1 MTDELNRASSEP
13 ETTNPEETMHPIEG
27 DITAVEENT
36 MWDDMPG
43 KVTVELPPD
52 WLKPMEED
60 EDDGVDGLR
69 SSERINRRTND
80 GVPKVKRRRGRPPI
94 ARNVRQG
101 LNRLDFKKGLHM
113 DRTRRTKNAR
123 SLLDSRRSGLS
134 SGNATPVPDP
144 RLIPDP
150 PEVLPR
156 TPQSIIYSSTSTP
169 QRPRLT
175 PSSISNTPNT
185 EFNSPPRLTRIS
197 PLNIDTSGTRNFIHT
212 PSVKLGNVS
221 QQIISSSSEP
231 GKAGTEL
238 PLRLWL
244 YPSMEPISP
253 TKTQDTLISD
263 LPVSS
268 PDFPE
273 ITLKGTMS
281 LKESHPM
288 LSKCENCG
296 SPFSAQKAG
305 DTLCYTCRPK
315 PEKKHS
321 PPNIVFRKVGQ
332 DQWEVGKK
340 KHPRKQILKP
350 RPGYKR
356 ISKKD
361 FVPDGGDDDDW
372 AQKKRN
378 RRMCR
383 QCDACLREEDC
394 GKCDFCMDKPKYGGS
409 NKKRQKCRLRQCKF
423 QSKLHSQTA
432 KRNLNPSLPR
442 RRTNMK
448 SKIKRRGR
456 PAKKRRFRSKPW
468 EEEDDDDDDDEEMSD
483 KDDDEEEVKHYKMN
497 GSKARGRRKWNYS
510 FKEEDDDMFIEAVLE
525 DDEPSNIE
533 EDPVV
538 LGSEGSV
545 MASNEMYSN
554 TSGLGA
560 HQGLYYNMPG
570 MPVPS
575 HMLGSGPLCNN
586 SPVPLGE
593 VIGPLPMGDDV
604 TQNGF
609 LQIEMVRVGSPPS
622 HFTEESVSEPQQEP
636 TPVITQIF
644 SLAGAESDCDRDQG
658 LMELFTS
665 LGQTVL
671 PPHWVC
677 VMAKGPVLQLLQCS
691 KLSTMA
697 DTIVQIEKGFFF
709 QVSVQNQP
717 LLLMHGVYSRH
728 PTCLETVDDV
738 VSLLLDL
745 EGLGVCQGYQSLD
758 IGSPWEPRMC
768 VRAALC
774 DLLISKDE
782 EHCVKCTQPV
792 EG

>member
-1 MTDELNRASSEP
+1 MTDELNRASAEP
-13 ETTNPEETMHPIEG
+13 EATNSGETVPALLSENNPIG
-27 DITAVEENT
+27 ADVEENT
-36 MWDDMPG
+36 VWDDMPG
-43 KVTVELPPD
+43 KVTVVLPPD
-52 WLKPMEED
+52 WLKPMDEDEED
-60 EDDGVDGLR
+60 GVESVR
-69 SSERINRRTND
+69 RI
-80 GVPKVKRRRGRPPI
+80 PKVKRRRGRPPS

-113 DRTRRTKNAR
+113 DRTRRTKSVR
-123 SLLDSRRSGLS
+123 SLMEMTRHSSPKSGT
-134 SGNATPVPDP
+134 ATP
-144 RLIPDP
+144 IPEP
-150 PEVLPR
+150 TRKPEVLPR
-156 TPQSIIYSSTSTP
+156 TIQSIIHGSTSTP
-169 QRPRLT
+169 QRPRIT
-175 PSSISNTPNT
+175 PCSPAESLSNTPHA
-185 EFNSPPRLTRIS
+185 EFNSPPRLTRVS
-197 PLNIDTSGTRNFIHT
+197 PLNMDTSGTRNFVHS
-212 PSVKLGNVS
+212 PSVKVGNVS

-231 GKAGTEL
+231 GKGSTEL

-244 YPSMEPISP
+244 YPSLEPISP
-253 TKTQDTLISD
+253 TKTQDGLILDQTL
-263 LPVSS
+263 SS
-268 PDFPE
+268 PGFPE
-273 ITLKGTMS
+273 TTLNGTMA
-281 LKESHPM
+281 LKERHPV
-288 LSKCENCG
+288 LSKCVNCG
-296 SPFSAQKAG
+296 CPFSAQKPG
-305 DTLCYTCRPK
+305 DTLCFRCRPK
-315 PEKKHS
+315 PEKQHS

-332 DQWEVGKK
+332 DQWEVGKT

-350 RPGYKR
+350 RPKYKNVVN
-356 ISKKD
+356 KD
-361 FVPDGGDDDDW
+361 FAPDGDEDEDDW

-383 QCDACLREEDC
+383 QCDACLLENDC
-394 GKCDFCMDKPKYGGS
+394 GKCDFCMDKPKFGGS

-423 QSKLHSQTA
+423 QSKLHARSRSR
-432 KRNLNPSLPR
+432 KLNQSLPQR
-442 RRTNMK
+442 RNMK

-456 PAKKRRFRSKPW
+456 PGKKRRFRSKPW
-468 EEEDDDDDDDEEMSD
+468 EEDDDDDDDDEEMSD
-483 KDDDEEEVKHYKMN
+483 KEDDEDVKPYKMN
-497 GSKARGRRKWNYS
+497 GSRARGRRKWNYS
-510 FKEEDDDMFIEAVLE
+510 FKEEDDDMFVEAVIE

-533 EDPVV
+533 EDPDILGNERSVV
-538 LGSEGSV
+538 E
-545 MASNEMYSN
+545 SNVMYSN

-560 HQGLYYNMPG
+560 QGLYYNMSG
-570 MPVPS
+570 MPVAS
-575 HMLGSGPLCNN
+575 QMLGSVPLSNN
-586 SPVPLGE
+586 NPAPLGE
-593 VIGPLPMGDDV
+593 VIGSLPMGDDV

-622 HFTEESVSEPQQEP
+622 HFTEEQHLSEHQQEA

-658 LMELFTS
+658 LMELFTL

-697 DTIVQIEKGFFF
+697 DTIVQIEKGFFY

-717 LLLMHGVYSRH
+717 LLLMHAVYSRH
-728 PTCLETVDDV
+728 PTCLETVDEV
-738 VSLLLDL
+738 VALLLDL

-758 IGSPWEPRMC
+758 MGSPWEPRMC